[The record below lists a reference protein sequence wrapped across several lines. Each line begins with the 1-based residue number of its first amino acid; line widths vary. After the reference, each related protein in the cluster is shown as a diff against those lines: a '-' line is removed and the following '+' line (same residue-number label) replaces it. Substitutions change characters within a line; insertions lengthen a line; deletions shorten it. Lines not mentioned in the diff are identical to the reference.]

1 MLADG
6 MESTRQIAA
15 QMAPDRV
22 ETSQIQYG
30 SQTLPQDGGGAI
42 TRALLRGERH
52 EVEDGHDDNQLA
64 SAAVM
69 TAADEVRTA
78 GFDQP
83 AVYGDLD
90 LFATAVLGR
99 GVTFCGPKRMALAS
113 WCANVATRKGVTLG
127 RSSQPV
133 RHGGW

>member
-1 MLADG
+1 MDRLNQSGDEAGRSPEAEAGEPRDMEAGRSHEVLADG

-69 TAADEVRTA
+69 TAAD
-78 GFDQP
+78 
-83 AVYGDLD
+83 
-90 LFATAVLGR
+90 
-99 GVTFCGPKRMALAS
+99 
-113 WCANVATRKGVTLG
+113 
-127 RSSQPV
+127 
-133 RHGGW
+133 